1 MNKNR
6 STSAAVSN
14 RPQSAS
20 SVLSPYGGRSNSN
33 LKSHRLFTAEDRPIF
48 SNSNENSP
56 VKPIEKPSEPVKVEN
71 KPPSPQSQPLST
83 PLKVSQP
90 IPVQSSLSPTKS
102 PTKTPAKK
110 PLFIITAPKTNKTNK
125 TANLLSPTTTSMTNP
140 VLARSTKFKTM
151 SADAALKINE
161 TILKNIEDKKNMNRP
176 KIKSNERSSSAPVV
190 KNSNKPLDSQL
201 KKKKTTKTDN
211 SNVNETKSVVS
222 SVSTRTT
229 VSIYSAKGDT
239 NKKNAFNR
247 LYTVKNMDTI
257 NELKKKYE
265 DELMRPEKKLTRV

>member
-71 KPPSPQSQPLST
+71 KPPPPQSQPLST

-110 PLFIITAPKTNKTNK
+110 PLFIITAPKTNRTNK

-161 TILKNIEDKKNMNRP
+161 TILKNIEYKKNMNRP

-190 KNSNKPLDSQL
+190 KNSNKLLDSQL